1 MKKFYPLLCAFLLF
15 ILPVV
20 SFSQNVMINVLTQNN
35 GVVKKN
41 EKIFVEVT
49 INNTSPTQTVP
60 QYKIK
65 AQISFP
71 SELVEIADTGH
82 FLPKNWV
89 ILSNKKGNI
98 ILSNSTDLLP
108 ELSSRNILI
117 AVKGINV
124 GGPSSIRANLQ
135 FSNGVALGNESGTPT
150 ANDLNG
156 DNNASTSIKV
166 EN

>member
-1 MKKFYPLLCAFLLF
+1 MKKFHFLIYIFLLL
-15 ILPVV
+15 ILPMV
-20 SFSQNVMINVLTQNN
+20 SFSQNVMINVVTLNN

-41 EKIFVEVT
+41 EKVFVEVT
-49 INNTSPTQTVP
+49 INNTSHTQTVP

-65 AQISFP
+65 AQISLP

-82 FLPKNWV
+82 VLPKNWV
-89 ILSNKKGNI
+89 IISNKKGSI
-98 ILSNSTDLLP
+98 ILSNATDLLP
-108 ELSSRNILI
+108 ELSSRTILI
-117 AVKGINV
+117 AVKGIHA
-124 GGPSSIRANLQ
+124 GGPSSVRANLQ
-135 FSNGVALGNESGTPT
+135 FSNGIAIGNESGTPT

>member
-1 MKKFYPLLCAFLLF
+1 MKKFHLHLCTFLLF
-15 ILPVV
+15 LLPAAA
-20 SFSQNVMINVLTQNN
+20 FSQNVMINVLTQNN
-35 GVVKKN
+35 GIVKKN
-41 EKIFVEVT
+41 EKVFVEVT
-49 INNTSPTQTVP
+49 INNTSHTQTVP
-60 QYKIK
+60 HYKIK
-65 AQISFP
+65 TQISFP

-82 FLPKNWV
+82 VLPKNWV

-98 ILSNSTDLLP
+98 ILSNATDLLP
-108 ELSSRNILI
+108 ELSSRSILI
-117 AVKGINV
+117 AVKGIHV

-135 FSNGVALGNESGTPT
+135 FSNGVATGNESGTPT